1 MAVNDGVEYRDGNV
15 KWETYHPA
23 ASDNGRL
30 SIKGVH
36 AQGLGCCGASA
47 YIVVAWWYVC
57 KVRRLLESVLLK
69 SGDDDFEGKIDQ

>member
-1 MAVNDGVEYRDGNV
+1 MTVNAGINRRVGNV
-15 KWETYHPA
+15 KWKTYHPA
-23 ASDNGRL
+23 ASDSGRL

-57 KVRRLLESVLLK
+57 KVRKLLESVLLK
-69 SGDDDFEGKIDQ
+69 SGDDDLEGKMDQ